1 VKAAVLHAYDES
13 LMVEDVPVPEVS
25 GPSDVIVRI
34 GGAGLCRT
42 DLHIIEGVWKEKV
55 DVQLPYILGH
65 ENAGWVE
72 DVGPNVRSVKPGDAV
87 IVHPVITCGLCRAC
101 RAGEDMHCTA
111 LAFPGITQNGGFA
124 EYLHTGERA
133 VIPLLEGLEPKAIA
147 PYADAGIT
155 AYRAAKRAAGGL
167 YPGTRCAVIG
177 VGGLGHIAVQV
188 LRALCPVEVIAVDR
202 NPGALDLAGRLGA
215 EYLVNAADADPVEQV
230 KELTGGEGAEAVID
244 FVGEGSAIPQAIG
257 MLRKG
262 GTYWVVGYGGM
273 IEVPAI
279 DMIFSEIAVVGSL
292 VGNYNELAE
301 LMTLAGQGKV
311 HLEASEYR
319 LDDIN
324 GAIHDLESGMLRG
337 RGVIIP

>member
-1 VKAAVLHAYDES
+1 MKAALLPAYDAELS
-13 LMVEDVPVPEVS
+13 IEDVPPPEITS
-25 GPSDVIVRI
+25 ASDVIVKV

-42 DLHIIEGVWKEKV
+42 DLHIIEGIWKEKV
-55 DVQLPYILGH
+55 DVELPYILGH

-72 DVGPNVRSVKPGDAV
+72 DVGAGVTTVKPGDAV
-87 IVHPVITCGLCRAC
+87 IVHPVITCGLCQAC
-101 RAGEDMHCTA
+101 RAGEDMHCTN

-133 VIPLLEGLEPKAIA
+133 IIKLPEGLEPKAIA

-155 AYRAAKRAAGGL
+155 AYRAAKRAAKRL
-167 YPGTRCAVIG
+167 TPGTRCAVIG

-188 LRALCPVEVIAVDR
+188 LGELQR
-202 NPGALDLAGRLGA
+202 GLGA
-215 EYLVNAADADPVEQV
+215 HHLVDASAVDPVEAV
-230 KELTGGEGAEAVID
+230 KELTGGEGAHAVID
-244 FVGEGSAIPQAIG
+244 FVGEGSAIAQSVD

-262 GTYWVVGYGGM
+262 GTYWVVGYGGR

-301 LMTLAGQGKV
+301 LMVMAGQGRV
-311 HLEASEYR
+311 TLHASEYR

-324 GAIHDLESGMLRG
+324 TAIHDLEGGRLQG
-337 RGVIIP
+337 RGVIVP

>member
-1 VKAAVLHAYDES
+1 MKAAILPAYDADLS
-13 LMVEDVPVPEVS
+13 LEDVPAPEVQ
-25 GPSDVIVRI
+25 GPNDVIVRI

-55 DVQLPYILGH
+55 EVELPYILGH

-72 DVGPNVRSVKPGDAV
+72 DVGPGVKSIKPGDAV

-101 RAGEDMHCTA
+101 RAGEDMHCID
-111 LAFPGITQNGGFA
+111 LQFPGITQNGGFA
-124 EYLHTGERA
+124 EYLRTGERA
-133 VIPLLEGLEPKAIA
+133 IIKLPEGLEPRAIA

-155 AYRAAKRAAGGL
+155 AYRAAKRAAKLL
-167 YPGTRCAVIG
+167 YPGTRTAIIG

-188 LRALCPVEVIAVDR
+188 LKELCATEIIAVDH
-202 NPGALDLAGRLGA
+202 NPAALELAKGWGAH
-215 EYLVNAADADPVEQV
+215 YLVNGSNGDSVEQV
-230 KELTGGEGAEAVID
+230 LELTDGQGAEAVID
-244 FVGEGSAIPQAIG
+244 FVGEGTAIKDAVG
-257 MLRKG
+257 MLKKG

-273 IEVPAI
+273 VEVPAI
-279 DMIFSEIAVVGSL
+279 DLIFSEIAVVGSL

-301 LMTLAGQGKV
+301 LMTMAGQGRV
-311 HLEASEYR
+311 NLHAAEYT

-324 GAIHDLESGMLRG
+324 TAIHDLHHGQIQG

>member
-1 VKAAVLHAYDES
+1 MKAALLPAYDAELS
-13 LMVEDVPVPEVS
+13 LEDVPPPEVQ
-25 GPSDVIVRI
+25 GASDVIVRI

-42 DLHIIEGVWKEKV
+42 DLHIIEGIWKEKV
-55 DVQLPYILGH
+55 NVELPYILGH

-72 DVGPNVRSVKPGDAV
+72 DVGPGVRSVKPGDAV
-87 IVHPVITCGLCRAC
+87 IVHPVVTCGLCRAC
-101 RAGEDMHCTA
+101 RAGEDMHCVD
-111 LAFPGITQNGGFA
+111 LSFPGITTNGGFA
-124 EYLHTGERA
+124 EYLLTGERA
-133 VIPLLEGLEPKAIA
+133 IIKLPDGLEPKAIA

-155 AYRAAKRAAGGL
+155 AYRAARRAAERL
-167 YPGTRCAVIG
+167 TPGTKTALIG

-188 LRALCPVEVIAVDR
+188 LGELCATEIIAVDR
-202 NPGALDLAGRLGA
+202 SAAALELASTLGA
-215 EYLVNAADADPVEQV
+215 HHLVNGSEVDAVEAV
-230 KELTGGEGAEAVID
+230 MDLTGGEGAHAVID

-262 GTYWVVGYGGM
+262 GTYWVVGYGGQ

-301 LMTLAGQGKV
+301 LMDLAGQGRV
-311 HLEASEYR
+311 TLQAAEYS

-324 GAIHDLESGMLRG
+324 GAIHDLEGGNVRG
-337 RGVIIP
+337 RGVIVP

>member
-1 VKAAVLHAYDES
+1 MKAAVLPAYDSELVIES
-13 LMVEDVPVPEVS
+13 APAPEIT
-25 GPSDVIVRI
+25 GRSDVIVRV

-42 DLHIIEGVWKEKV
+42 DLHIIEGIWKEKV
-55 DVQLPYILGH
+55 DVELPYILGH

-72 DVGPNVRSVKPGDAV
+72 AVGDAVTTVRPGDAV
-87 IVHPVITCGLCRAC
+87 IVHPVITCGLCQAC
-101 RAGEDMHCTA
+101 RAGEDMHCVN

-133 VIPLLEGLEPKAIA
+133 IIKLPEGLEPKAIA

-155 AYRAAKRAAGGL
+155 AYRAAKRAAKRL
-167 YPGTRCAVIG
+167 TPGTRCAIIG

-188 LRALCPVEVIAVDR
+188 LGELCATEIIAVDR
-202 NPGALDLAGRLGA
+202 SPAALELVGSLGA
-215 EYLVNAADADPVEQV
+215 HHLVNASDTDPVEAV
-230 KELTGGEGAEAVID
+230 KELTGGEGAHAVID
-244 FVGEGSAIPQAIG
+244 FVGEGSAIAQSVE

-262 GTYWVVGYGGM
+262 GTYWVVGYGGR

-301 LMTLAGQGKV
+301 LMVMAGQGRV
-311 HLEASEYR
+311 TLHASEYS

-324 GAIHDLESGMLRG
+324 MAIHDLEGGRLQG
-337 RGVIIP
+337 RGVIVP

>member
-1 VKAAVLHAYDES
+1 MRAAVLPEYDAS
-13 LMVEDVPVPEVS
+13 LSLEDVPPPEVQ

-55 DVQLPYILGH
+55 DVELPYILGH

-72 DVGPNVRSVKPGDAV
+72 DVGPGVTAVKPGDAV
-87 IVHPVITCGLCRAC
+87 IVHPVITCGLCQAC
-101 RAGEDMHCTA
+101 RAGEDMHCVN

-124 EYLHTGERA
+124 EYLRTGERA
-133 VIPLLEGLEPKAIA
+133 VIPLPEGLEPKAIA

-155 AYRAAKRAAGGL
+155 AYRVAKRAAATL
-167 YPGTRCAVIG
+167 TPGTHCAIIG
-177 VGGLGHIAVQV
+177 VGGLGHVGVQV
-188 LRALCPVEVIAVDR
+188 LGELCATEIIAVDR
-202 NPGALDLAGRLGA
+202 SPKALKLVGKLGA
-215 EYLVNAADADPVEQV
+215 HHLVDASKDDPVEQV
-230 KELTGGEGAEAVID
+230 MALTGGEGAHAVID
-244 FVGEGSAIPQAIG
+244 FVGEGSAIPQSLG

-262 GTYWVVGYGGM
+262 GTYWVVGYGGRV
-273 IEVPAI
+273 EVPAI

-301 LMTLAGQGKV
+301 LMALAGQGRASL
-311 HLEASEYR
+311 HASEYG

-324 GAIHDLESGMLRG
+324 TAIHDLEGGRLQG
-337 RGVIIP
+337 RGVIVP

>member
-1 VKAAVLHAYDES
+1 MRAAVLPAYDADLS
-13 LMVEDVPVPEVS
+13 LEDVPAPEVQAP
-25 GPSDVIVRI
+25 GDVIVRI

-55 DVQLPYILGH
+55 EVELPYILGH

-72 DVGPNVRSVKPGDAV
+72 DVGSGVTAFKPGDAV

-101 RAGEDMHCTA
+101 RAGEDMHCIN
-111 LAFPGITQNGGFA
+111 LQFPGITQNGGFA
-124 EYLHTGERA
+124 EYLRTGERA
-133 VIPLLEGLEPKAIA
+133 VIKLPEGLEPRAIA

-155 AYRAAKRAAGGL
+155 AYRAAKRAAKHL
-167 YPGTRCAVIG
+167 YPGTRTAIIG

-188 LRALCPVEVIAVDR
+188 LKELCATEIVAVDR
-202 NPGALDLAGRLGA
+202 NPAALELASGWGAHYLGNGS
-215 EYLVNAADADPVEQV
+215 EGDAVAQV
-230 KELTGGEGAEAVID
+230 LELTDGQGVEAVID
-244 FVGEGSAIPQAIG
+244 FVGEGTAIQESIG
-257 MLRKG
+257 MLKKG
-262 GTYWVVGYGGM
+262 GTYWIVGYGGM

-292 VGNYNELAE
+292 VGNYNELVE
-301 LMTLAGQGKV
+301 LMTMAGQGRV
-311 HLEASEYR
+311 NLHAAEYK

-324 GAIHDLESGMLRG
+324 TAIHDLHHGQIQG

>member
-1 VKAAVLHAYDES
+1 MKAALLPAYDSELS
-13 LMVEDVPVPEVS
+13 IEDVPAPEVQS
-25 GPSDVIVRI
+25 PTDVIVRI

-42 DLHIIEGVWKEKV
+42 DLHIIEGIWKEKV
-55 DVQLPYILGH
+55 DVELPYILGH

-72 DVGPNVRSVKPGDAV
+72 DVGPGVRNVKPGDAV

-101 RAGEDMHCTA
+101 RVGEDMHCVD
-111 LAFPGITQNGGFA
+111 LSFPGITTNGGFA
-124 EYLHTGERA
+124 EYLLTGERA
-133 VIPLLEGLEPKAIA
+133 IIKLPDGLEPKAIA

-155 AYRAAKRAAGGL
+155 AYRAAKRAAERL
-167 YPGTRCAVIG
+167 QPGTRCALIG
-177 VGGLGHIAVQV
+177 VGGLGHICVQV
-188 LRALCPVEVIAVDR
+188 LGELCATEIIAVDR
-202 NPGALDLAGRLGA
+202 SAEALELASSLGA
-215 EYLVNAADADPVEQV
+215 HHLVDGSQVDAVEGV
-230 KELTGGEGAEAVID
+230 LELTDGEGAHAVID
-244 FVGEGSAIPQAIG
+244 FVGEGSAIPQALG

-262 GTYWVVGYGGM
+262 GTYWVVGYGGR

-301 LMTLAGQGKV
+301 LMDLAGQGRV
-311 HLEASEYR
+311 RLEGAEYR

-324 GAIHDLESGMLRG
+324 GAIHDLEGGNLRG

>member
-1 VKAAVLHAYDES
+1 MKAALLPAYDSE
-13 LMVEDVPVPEVS
+13 LVIEDAPAPEIT
-25 GPSDVIVRI
+25 GPSDVIVKV

-42 DLHIIEGVWKEKV
+42 DLHIIEGIWKEKV
-55 DVQLPYILGH
+55 DVELPYILGH

-72 DVGPNVRSVKPGDAV
+72 AVGDGVTTVRPGDAV
-87 IVHPVITCGLCRAC
+87 IVHPVITCGLCQAC
-101 RAGEDMHCTA
+101 RAGEDMHCTN

-133 VIPLLEGLEPKAIA
+133 IIKLPEGLEPKAIA

-155 AYRAAKRAAGGL
+155 AYRVAKRAAKRL
-167 YPGTRCAVIG
+167 TPGTRCAVIG

-188 LRALCPVEVIAVDR
+188 LRELCATEIIAVDR
-202 NPGALDLAGRLGA
+202 SAAALALAETLGTHH
-215 EYLVNAADADPVEQV
+215 LVNASEADPVEAV
-230 KELTGGEGAEAVID
+230 MELTGGEGAHAVID
-244 FVGEGSAIPQAIG
+244 FVGEGNAIAQSVE

-262 GTYWVVGYGGM
+262 GTYWVVGYGGR

-279 DMIFSEIAVVGSL
+279 DVIFAEIAVVGSL

-301 LMTLAGQGKV
+301 LMVMAGQGRV
-311 HLEASEYR
+311 TLHASEYR

-324 GAIHDLESGMLRG
+324 TAIHDLEGGRLHG